1 MNLRSGFRSLWALG
15 KCPIKQA
22 SRQFCT
28 PAALAIKQ
36 MPPRPTISEEDI
48 EESFL
53 KGSGPGGQKINK
65 TSSAVQLRHIPTGL
79 VIKSQA
85 TRSRTQNRTIARRLM
100 AEKLEEIE
108 KGPESRRAV
117 KAEAAKKRKAS
128 KTKKAKRKYRNPS
141 GRKAATSTDEDEDVD
156 DEIDEELQ
164 AEAGDGMLKDD
175 SGGEMGSSDI
185 HGPKRT
191 AKDKAI

>member
-1 MNLRSGFRSLWALG
+1 
-15 KCPIKQA
+15 
-22 SRQFCT
+22 
-28 PAALAIKQ
+28 
-36 MPPRPTISEEDI
+36 
-48 EESFL
+48 
-53 KGSGPGGQKINK
+53 
-65 TSSAVQLRHIPTGL
+65 
-79 VIKSQA
+79 
-85 TRSRTQNRTIARRLM
+85 M

-156 DEIDEELQ
+156 DEIDDEDEELQ